1 MTTQTAEAFV
11 ADLVQEHGGA
21 LLAYAIRLTSD
32 RHQAEDV
39 VQETL
44 VRAWQRADR
53 IDASKGSVR
62 GYLLTTCRNIV
73 IDQARARSARPKEV
87 AEAPTT
93 GPVTADHA
101 QSVTDLVAMSELLGH
116 LSADHRKVLVEL
128 YYRGCTVTEAA
139 VSLGIPVGT
148 VKSRSFHAL
157 RVLRARLE
165 PTL

>member
-1 MTTQTAEAFV
+1 
-11 ADLVQEHGGA
+11 
-21 LLAYAIRLTSD
+21 
-32 RHQAEDV
+32 
-39 VQETL
+39 
-44 VRAWQRADR
+44 
-53 IDASKGSVR
+53 
-62 GYLLTTCRNIV
+62 
-73 IDQARARSARPKEV
+73 
-87 AEAPTT
+87 
-93 GPVTADHA
+93 
-101 QSVTDLVAMSELLGH
+101 VTDLVAMSELLGH